1 MMRRPGRPAREEVDG
16 QMSTTTATVR
26 RVDPR
31 LVRPGRLVLDNLVW
45 LILAGALVVFSVSIP
60 YFASSQNYINIVYHA
75 VFIGMLAIAQTLCL
89 VSGQM
94 DLSVESVAGFSAI
107 LSAYL
112 AGSSRFA
119 SGLGLDPY
127 LTLLVVML
135 LGGAVGAANAFF
147 VARLRINPF
156 LVTLATYIMV
166 RGLALSLTEGR
177 GVTALPESFR
187 WVDQIEFQG
196 ISLMV
201 FLMIACYALFL
212 FVLLRTRFG
221 RHLYLIGG
229 NANAA
234 QNFGVNVRGTLYR
247 VFIISGALSAL
258 TGWLITARSDG
269 ATPAAATGFLFEV
282 LAACVI
288 GGVSLTGGVGTL
300 VGVFAGVLLLSA
312 IHTALNMMAISPFV
326 ADVVRGALVLL
337 AVVLDTAKRAIDPYL
352 VARPEAPR

>member
-1 MMRRPGRPAREEVDG
+1 
-16 QMSTTTATVR
+16 MSGTTAAVR

-31 LVRPGRLVLDNLVW
+31 LVRPGRIVLDNLVW
-45 LILAGALVVFSVSIP
+45 LILAAALVVFSVGIP
-60 YFASSQNYINIVYHA
+60 YFATPQNYINIVYHA

-89 VSGQM
+89 ISGQM

-119 SGLGLDPY
+119 SGLNLDPY
-127 LTLLVVML
+127 LTLLAVML
-135 LGGAVGAANAFF
+135 LGAAIGAVNAFF
-147 VARLRINPF
+147 VARLKINAF

-166 RGLALSLTEGR
+166 RGLALALTEGK
-177 GVTALPESFR
+177 GVTALPDSFR
-187 WVDQIEFQG
+187 WIDQITVQG
-196 ISLMV
+196 IPLMV
-201 FLMIACYALFL
+201 FLMIACYCLFL

-229 NANAA
+229 NAAAA
-234 QNFGVNVRGTLYR
+234 QNFGVNVRATLFR
-247 VFIISGALSAL
+247 AFMISGALSAL

-282 LAACVI
+282 LAAVVI
-288 GGVSLTGGVGTL
+288 GGVSLVGGVGTL
-300 VGVFAGVLLLSA
+300 VGVFAGVLLLSV
-312 IHTALNMMAISPFV
+312 IHTALNMLAISPFF

-337 AVVLDTAKRAIDPYL
+337 AVVLDTAKRAIQPYL
-352 VARPEAPR
+352 IMRSERS

>member
-1 MMRRPGRPAREEVDG
+1 
-16 QMSTTTATVR
+16 MSGTTAAVR

-31 LVRPGRLVLDNLVW
+31 LVRPGRIVLDNLVW
-45 LILAGALVVFSVSIP
+45 LILAAALVVFSVGIP
-60 YFASSQNYINIVYHA
+60 YFATPQNYINIVYHA

-89 VSGQM
+89 ISGQM

-119 SGLGLDPY
+119 SGLNLDPY
-127 LTLLVVML
+127 LTLLAVML
-135 LGGAVGAANAFF
+135 LGAAIGAVNAFF
-147 VARLRINPF
+147 VARLRINAF

-166 RGLALSLTEGR
+166 RGLALALTEGK
-177 GVTALPESFR
+177 GVTALPDSFR
-187 WVDQIEFQG
+187 WIDQITVQG
-196 ISLMV
+196 IPLMV
-201 FLMIACYALFL
+201 FLMIACYCLFL

-229 NANAA
+229 NAAAA
-234 QNFGVNVRGTLYR
+234 QNFGVNVRATLFR
-247 VFIISGALSAL
+247 AFMISGALSAL

-282 LAACVI
+282 LAAVVI
-288 GGVSLTGGVGTL
+288 GGVSLVGGVGTL
-300 VGVFAGVLLLSA
+300 VGVFAGVLLLSV
-312 IHTALNMMAISPFV
+312 IHTALNMLAISPFF

-337 AVVLDTAKRAIDPYL
+337 AVVLDTAKRAIQPYL
-352 VARPEAPR
+352 IMRSERS